1 MRKLMI
7 KGYGTALPQK
17 TIHFGDQTRYR
28 ISGAENQLS
37 LAVEA
42 IEKALTRANLT
53 ISDIDCIVSASA
65 VDVQPIPCTA
75 ALIHEKIAKGTAI
88 PAMDINTTCTSFI
101 TALDTMSYLIS
112 AGRYQNV
119 LIVSSEV
126 GSLALNPKQKESFEL
141 FSDGAAAFIL
151 VTRQKKKSAS
161 LTPSN
166 APGLKEHTIPKFVR
180 DYLPYTQVLIR
191 RKPKKTLCS
200 I

>member
-1 MRKLMI
+1 MI

-75 ALIHEKIAKGTAI
+75 ALIHEKIAKELWISI
-88 PAMDINTTCTSFI
+88 PPVP
-101 TALDTMSYLIS
+101 
-112 AGRYQNV
+112 V
-119 LIVSSEV
+119 LSP
-126 GSLALNPKQKESFEL
+126 L
-141 FSDGAAAFIL
+141 
-151 VTRQKKKSAS
+151 
-161 LTPSN
+161 
-166 APGLKEHTIPKFVR
+166 
-180 DYLPYTQVLIR
+180 
-191 RKPKKTLCS
+191 
-200 I
+200 